1 MNKRVRVSLSE
12 AQVNALM
19 HLTSM
24 ELVRQ
29 INHHATDTITA
40 EVAMKMVKA
49 KEKFMPEGKE
59 NDGN

>member
-1 MNKRVRVSLSE
+1 MNKRVRISLSE
-12 AQVNALM
+12 VQVNALM

-29 INHHATDTITA
+29 INHQAIDPIST

-49 KEKFMPEGKE
+49 KERFMPEGKE
-59 NDGN
+59 K

>member
-1 MNKRVRVSLSE
+1 
-12 AQVNALM
+12 
-19 HLTSM
+19 M

-29 INHHATDTITA
+29 INHHAIDPIST

-59 NDGN
+59 E

>member
-1 MNKRVRVSLSE
+1 
-12 AQVNALM
+12 
-19 HLTSM
+19 M

-49 KEKFMPEGKE
+49 KERFFPAPEGKE